1 MDRCTLCGGRLNADR
16 ICTECGMDNKKDDSQ
31 YRLNENLPVEQPG
44 AIPRDTGQRGPG
56 GQTGAGPRPG
66 SPGRGG
72 YGYGSFPK
80 AGSRGSTPGQNSG
93 LAGKIVFVVVLVTVI
108 LSAVLGFLQ
117 EEKQAVTETSS
128 EDWEIPDWEALSEQR
143 EFTITSETGE
153 VSARISLLE
162 DQIYSYGGE
171 GYLSSMQENWEDEE
185 YRTYLY
191 AFEAYIAAE
200 DMWDIYVD
208 PAWMEGTE
216 EYRDIET
223 SETAVMDVDG
233 RTVYWAGLD
242 YVYDDGNSVSKQRK
256 LCGWTQAEDSLFV
269 IQLDDSC
276 GGENREATASEENLR
291 EAFRRV
297 EFL

>member
-66 SPGRGG
+66 NPGRGG

-80 AGSRGSTPGQNSG
+80 AGSRGSTPRQNSG

-153 VSARISLLE
+153 VSAGSLSWRIRS
-162 DQIYSYGGE
+162 
-171 GYLSSMQENWEDEE
+171 
-185 YRTYLY
+185 TVT
-191 AFEAYIAAE
+191 AE
-200 DMWDIYVD
+200 KGIC
-208 PAWMEGTE
+208 PACRKT
-216 EYRDIET
+216 
-223 SETAVMDVDG
+223 G
-233 RTVYWAGLD
+233 RTRNIGRTFMPLKPT
-242 YVYDDGNSVSKQRK
+242 SRPKI
-256 LCGWTQAEDSLFV
+256 CGTFMWILPGWKVPKNTG
-269 IQLDDSC
+269 I
-276 GGENREATASEENLR
+276 
-291 EAFRRV
+291 
-297 EFL
+297 